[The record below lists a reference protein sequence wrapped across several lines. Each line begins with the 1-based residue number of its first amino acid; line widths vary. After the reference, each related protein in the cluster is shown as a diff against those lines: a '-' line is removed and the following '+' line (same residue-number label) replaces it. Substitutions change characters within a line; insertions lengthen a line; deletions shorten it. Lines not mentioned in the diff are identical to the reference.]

1 MSWSRRRAVGRP
13 NGRYFYFC
21 GGSWCGLRRFTQP
34 EHHHQ
39 NDACLKTA
47 AISVRLVRRAL

>member
-1 MSWSRRRAVGRP
+1 MSRSRKRAVGRP
-13 NGRYFYFC
+13 NGRFFC

-34 EHHHQ
+34 EHRHQ

-47 AISVRLVRRAL
+47 AFSVRLVRRAL